1 MLGCRSEFLRYGMS
15 LDHGYCCLVRYDV
28 CWVCAIFTDML
39 ELAGDSIVYLTEE
52 RLEWLAAKRVSC
64 T

>member
-1 MLGCRSEFLRYGMS
+1 MS